1 MSTELVTAATGDRA
15 AGWRRFTA
23 LSRAELKILSRSRVS
38 LFYSLAF
45 APFLVWVLSFTPAV
59 EALADT
65 MPQGGLAASIIAVLT
80 AMGLC
85 TAIYYNLT
93 TAFVARRESL
103 ALKRLHAGECRP
115 LELLAAL
122 AMPNLVVFV
131 AQLVLL
137 VLASAFLGM
146 PRFTNPVLFLLAVL
160 LGAAFFT
167 MLSYLTAVRTR
178 TVESA
183 QLTTMPGMLAGM
195 FLSGLIVPLAALPEV
210 AAQVLLVLPMAPV
223 VDLALLGLNG
233 TSLLGDSHDF
243 AGSWIA
249 AGRSV
254 LVLVLWCVVAVLL
267 LKRSIRW
274 EPVR

>member
-1 MSTELVTAATGDRA
+1 MSTEPTRAATADRR
-15 AGWRRFTA
+15 AGWRRFVA
-23 LSRAELKILSRSRVS
+23 LARAELKILSRSRVS

-45 APFLVWVLSFTPAV
+45 APLIVWVISLTPAV

-65 MPQGGLAASIIAVLT
+65 MPQGGLSAAIIAALT

-103 ALKRLHAGECRP
+103 TLKRLHAGECRP

-122 AMPNLVVFV
+122 AVPNLLVFG

-137 VLASAFLGM
+137 VLASVFLGL
-146 PRFTNPVLFLLAVL
+146 PRFTNPALFVLALL

-167 MLSYLTAVRTR
+167 MLSYLTATRTR

-195 FLSGLIVPLAALPEV
+195 FLSGLIVPVAALPGT
-210 AAQVLLVLPMAPV
+210 AAAVLLSLPMAPV
-223 VDLALLGLNG
+223 VDLVLLGLNG
-233 TSLLGDSHDF
+233 TSLTGNSYDF
-243 AGSWIA
+243 LGSWPA
-249 AGRSV
+249 ALRSV
-254 LVLVLWCVVAVLL
+254 LVMLAWCAIAVTLL
-267 LKRSIRW
+267 RRSIRW

>member
-1 MSTELVTAATGDRA
+1 MPTEPLAVPADAPGG
-15 AGWRRFTA
+15 GWRRFTA
-23 LSRAELKILSRSRVS
+23 LARAELKILSRSRVS

-45 APFLVWVLSFTPAV
+45 APFVVWVISFTPAV
-59 EALADT
+59 EVLADT

-115 LELLAAL
+115 LELLTAL
-122 AMPNLVVFV
+122 AVPNLVVFG

-146 PRFTNPVLFLLAVL
+146 PRFTNPVLFLLALL

-167 MLSYLTAVRTR
+167 MLSYLTATRTR

-195 FLSGLIVPLAALPEV
+195 FLSGLIVPLAMLPEL
-210 AAQVLLVLPMAPV
+210 ATQVLLILPMAPV

-233 TSLLGDSHDF
+233 TSLLGEGYDF
-243 AGSWIA
+243 AGSWLA

-254 LVLVLWCVVAVLL
+254 LVMVLWCALAAVL